1 MTIPIKDISQRG
13 TGTSELSMDNDS
25 FFDISPYTFQ
35 ETGLSQQ
42 LTQRFIAEN
51 PGDQFF
57 ERRAFVL
64 QLQEHSIY
72 SIAATVKSWLKDS
85 RMVMPFMD
93 VVMVF
98 TGRYGSTT
106 IFTGDPV
113 FIWVGI
119 TQTQDILD
127 VKIDILGSASAAQ
140 GLARLADDSFENTRL
155 AVIKWWHQSRHGDS
169 TREFYLPDDGHQ
181 LYPEFY
187 PDLGDPTEYLNEYM
201 DSDEAVL
208 LITGPPGTGK
218 TTLLRRLILD
228 HKLTAHVIYDE
239 TIMERDT
246 AFQEFLFEEDRPH
259 RTLPTRKADIMIIE
273 DADTLLQSRERDGNK
288 LMSRF
293 LNVSDGLIKLP
304 NKKMVFTTNITDF
317 NNMDQALLRPGRCF
331 GVMHTRPLNLTE
343 AQAAAKVAGL
353 PIPTEKR
360 EYTLAELFNQ
370 NKETRV
376 RTMGFGVR
384 H

>member
-1 MTIPIKDISQRG
+1 MTIPVKNVTQSQVDN
-13 TGTSELSMDNDS
+13 SEMVMDNES

-64 QLQEHSIY
+64 QQQDHSIY
-72 SIAATVKSWLKDS
+72 SIAAIVKSWLKDG

-93 VVMVF
+93 AAMVF
-98 TGRYGSTT
+98 TGQHNN
-106 IFTGDPV
+106 DPA

-119 TQTQDILD
+119 TKAQDILD
-127 VKIDILGSASAAQ
+127 IKIDILGSASATQ
-140 GLARLADDSFENTRL
+140 GLARLADDNFENTRL
-155 AVIKWWHQSRHGDS
+155 AVIKWWHQTRHGDS
-169 TREFYLPDDGHQ
+169 TREFYLPDDGHK

-187 PDLGDPTEYLNEYM
+187 PDLGDPSQYLEDYM
-201 DSDEAVL
+201 TSDEAVL

-246 AFQEFLFEEDRPH
+246 AFQEFLFEEDRHH
-259 RTLPTRKADIMIIE
+259 RSTSRNADIMIIE
-273 DADTLLQSRERDGNK
+273 DADTMLQSRERDGNK

-353 PIPTEKR
+353 LIPTEKR

-370 NKETRV
+370 NKESRV